1 MAARKP
7 FLLRTDP
14 EVLAALQRW
23 AADELR
29 SVNGQIDFVLRRAL
43 QQAGRLPAPDRD
55 GDAESAPPAPGRRR
69 VARTDGG
76 SAGRPGT
83 DGGSAGR
90 PGTGESAREGDD

>member
-7 FLLRTDP
+7 FLLRTEP

-43 QQAGRLPAPDRD
+43 QQAGRLPERDRD
-55 GDAESAPPAPGRRR
+55 GDAESAPPAPGAAPHRPRG
-69 VARTDGG
+69 GG
-76 SAGRPGT
+76 STGHSPGAG
-83 DGGSAGR
+83 
-90 PGTGESAREGDD
+90 GESAPEGDD